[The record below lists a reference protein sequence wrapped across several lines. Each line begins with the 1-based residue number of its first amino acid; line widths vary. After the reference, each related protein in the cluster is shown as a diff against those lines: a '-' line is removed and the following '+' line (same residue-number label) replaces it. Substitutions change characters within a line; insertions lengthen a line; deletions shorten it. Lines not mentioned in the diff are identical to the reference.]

1 MDGRRIYGHSRK
13 LSNSKGI
20 VCTTGMRFVSSEH
33 KSLGSRKKRIL
44 HERTSIGFPT
54 YVLLQKMRQK
64 KKGKRQKKDGIE
76 ISFMFL
82 LRKVRKQCNDTFIY
96 ILKGRHVSCHTTII
110 RQSLSHRRKKN
121 CEHQFLKY
129 NYRTIYYI

>member
-1 MDGRRIYGHSRK
+1 MDNQEK
-13 LSNSKGI
+13 LSYSKGI
-20 VCTTGMRFVSSEH
+20 VCNPGMRFVSSEH
-33 KSLGSRKKRIL
+33 KSWFIKKRIL

-96 ILKGRHVSCHTTII
+96 IFQKGRHVSLYNHSTKFVA
-110 RQSLSHRRKKN
+110 SKKN
-121 CEHQFLKY
+121 CKHQFDAKITRY
-129 NYRTIYYI
+129 SH